1 MRHSP
6 GSTSQ
11 GHGCTCLHT
20 ALNHLGWLAIAL
32 LLSAAALLPA
42 RAAPSDSA
50 GQTAAA
56 ARIVFINS
64 YHRGYSWSD
73 AVEQALRDEL
83 ARSGRATELSFE
95 YLDSRRFGYGGQIP
109 LIARTLAA
117 KYRSYRP
124 EVLVVCDNPAFEFAM
139 QYREQLFPGV
149 PMVFCG
155 YNDFPPETARWL
167 TNATGVTEA
176 TPIEDSVAMA
186 LKVHPGTHTL
196 AFITSTTS
204 STNARVAQAAEF
216 AIFPELRQR
225 FDVVEIK
232 DAPMARIRQ
241 RLAELPSSTLVFLA
255 GQANERTNGRM
266 ITPDESSSLI
276 AAASPF
282 PVYAF
287 WDSDLGHGVLGG
299 HFVTAHQQGATA
311 ARMALRI
318 LDGTPADQI
327 PVVMQAPTEDIFD
340 ARVMRRF
347 GISAEQLPASARI
360 IGQDTSVWA
369 TYRGQIIGIAT
380 LLALQGALIVLLLRQ
395 SRGRRK
401 ALSELDRERSLL
413 EQHVTER
420 TRALEAANTQLAH
433 LSRTDKLTGLANRR
447 HLDLVLET
455 EFARLRRSGAP
466 LSLIMID
473 IDYFKQFN
481 DTYGH
486 VTGDEC
492 LRTVGHLLARMVNRT
507 PDLAARFGGE
517 EFLIV
522 LPETD
527 AAGARALAEGL
538 RQSIAD
544 LAIAHAS
551 SPVARHVTVSIG
563 VLTVHPA
570 AIDSV
575 HSAVSQVDRHL
586 YAAKQQGRNRVVASG
601 EQGHQR

>member
-1 MRHSP
+1 M
-6 GSTSQ
+6 
-11 GHGCTCLHT
+11 L
-20 ALNHLGWLAIAL
+20 L
-32 LLSAAALLPA
+32 LLSVAALVA
-42 RAAPSDSA
+42 VHAIAQSAASEP
-50 GQTAAA
+50 TAA

-73 AVEQALRDEL
+73 AIERALRDEL
-83 ARSGRATELSFE
+83 ARSGRPIELSFE
-95 YLDSRRFGYGGQIP
+95 YLDSRRFGYGDQIP

-117 KYRSYRP
+117 KYRAYRP

-149 PMVFCG
+149 PLVFCG

-167 TNATGVTEA
+167 NNATGVTEA
-176 TPIEDSVAMA
+176 TSIEDSVAMA

-196 AFITSTTS
+196 AFITSTAN
-204 STNARVAQAAEF
+204 STNARIAEAAES
-216 AIFPELRQR
+216 AIFPQLRQR
-225 FDVVEIK
+225 FDVVEIR

-255 GQANERTNGRM
+255 GQTNEHTNGRA
-266 ITPDESSSLI
+266 ISPDESASLI
-276 AAASPF
+276 TAASPF

-299 HFVTAHQQGATA
+299 HFVTAHQQGEPA

-318 LDGTPADQI
+318 LDGTPADRI

-347 GISAEQLPASARI
+347 GVSADQLPASARI
-360 IGQDTSVWA
+360 IGQDTSAWT
-369 TYRGQIIGIAT
+369 TYRGQIIGISA
-380 LLALQGALIVLLLRQ
+380 LLALQGALIALLLRQ

-413 EQHVTER
+413 EQHVAER

-455 EFARLRRSGAP
+455 EFARLGRSGAP

-486 VTGDEC
+486 VMGDEC
-492 LRTVGHLLARMVNRT
+492 LRTVGHLLARMANRT

-527 AAGARALAEGL
+527 AAGALTLAERL

-544 LAIAHAS
+544 LAIAHTS
-551 SPVARHVTVSIG
+551 SPVARYVTVSIG

-570 AIDSV
+570 AIEGV

-601 EQGHQR
+601 GQGRQH

>member
-1 MRHSP
+1 M
-6 GSTSQ
+6 
-11 GHGCTCLHT
+11 L
-20 ALNHLGWLAIAL
+20 L
-32 LLSAAALLPA
+32 LLSVAALVA
-42 RAAPSDSA
+42 VHAIAQSAAGEP
-50 GQTAAA
+50 TAA

-73 AVEQALRDEL
+73 AIERALRDEL
-83 ARSGRATELSFE
+83 ARSGRAIELSFE
-95 YLDSRRFGYGGQIP
+95 YLDSRRFGYGDQIP

-117 KYRSYRP
+117 KYRAYRP

-139 QYREQLFPGV
+139 QYREQLFPGA
-149 PMVFCG
+149 PLVFCG

-167 TNATGVTEA
+167 NNATGVTEA

-196 AFITSTTS
+196 AFITSTAN
-204 STNARVAQAAEF
+204 STNARIAEAAEF
-216 AIFPELRQR
+216 AIFPQLRQR

-255 GQANERTNGRM
+255 GQANERTNGRA
-266 ITPDESSSLI
+266 ISPDESASLI
-276 AAASPF
+276 TAASPF

-299 HFVTAHQQGATA
+299 HFVTAHQQGETA

-318 LDGTPADQI
+318 LDGTPANRI

-347 GISAEQLPASARI
+347 GISADQLPASARI
-360 IGQDTSVWA
+360 IGQDTSAWT
-369 TYRGQIIGIAT
+369 TYRRQIIGISA
-380 LLALQGALIVLLLRQ
+380 LLALQGALIALLLRQ

-413 EQHVTER
+413 EQHVAER

-492 LRTVGHLLARMVNRT
+492 LRTVGHLLARMANRT

-527 AAGARALAEGL
+527 AAGALTLAERL

-544 LAIAHAS
+544 LAIAHTS
-551 SPVARHVTVSIG
+551 SPVARHITVSIG

-570 AIDSV
+570 AIEGV

-601 EQGHQR
+601 GQGHQR